1 MNEPTTEVS
10 RPDIVPTAS
19 DNQKS
24 LSPAITKGM
33 NPMIVDNTVSIM
45 GVTFLFHAFMKDVM
59 ADNFGLMRL
68 ILLYWFTM

>member
-45 GVTFLFHAFMKDVM
+45 GVTFLFHAFTKDVM

-68 ILLYWFTM
+68 ILLYSFTM

>member
-59 ADNFGLMRL
+59 AHNLGLMRL
-68 ILLYWFTM
+68 ILLYSFTM

>member
-19 DNQKS
+19 DNQIS

-59 ADNFGLMRL
+59 ADNLGLMRL
-68 ILLYWFTM
+68 ILLYSFTM

>member
-45 GVTFLFHAFMKDVM
+45 GVTFLFHAFKKDVM

-68 ILLYWFTM
+68 ILLYSFTM

>member
-45 GVTFLFHAFMKDVM
+45 GVTCLFHSFMKDVM
-59 ADNFGLMRL
+59 ADNLGLMRL
-68 ILLYWFTM
+68 ILLYSFTM